1 MLWFRRINSLALALC
16 FVVIVIGAYVRLSD
30 AGLGCPDWPGC
41 YGHLAVP
48 EAPHELA
55 HAAEHFPGQVVEAHK
70 AWKEMIHRYLATTLG
85 TLITALAV
93 MSLFLRRQGVP
104 KVLPWLL
111 FGTVLMQGA
120 LGAFT
125 VLWKVNPL
133 TVSGHLLTGLL
144 TLSLLLWMRLTV
156 AFAKPVEEP
165 AKADREL
172 RNERHAWAAMQEVGS
187 VISNAIAPSG
197 MRRFAAFALALVVLQ
212 IFLGG
217 WTSSNYAALACPD
230 FPTCHG
236 SYLPETD
243 VKEAF
248 TMWRGLG
255 VNYEGG
261 VLDNRARVT
270 IHYFHRLGALAV
282 TVTLLLLSAWLFMQK
297 HPLWRRLG
305 TAVLAALALQVAIG
319 IGVVKFQFPLFLA
332 DMHNAGAAIL
342 LMTMVTLNFFVRRA
356 EQQ

>member
-1 MLWFRRINSLALALC
+1 MVWFSRINSLALALC
-16 FVVIVIGAYVRLSD
+16 FVVIVFGAFVRLSD

-41 YGHLAVP
+41 YGHVGVP
-48 EAPHELA
+48 DAPHEVA
-55 HAAEHFPGQVVEAHK
+55 RAEQNFPERPVEANK

-85 TLITALAV
+85 SLITLMAV

-104 KVLPWLL
+104 RLLPWLL

-125 VLWKVNPL
+125 VLWQVNPL
-133 TVSGHLLTGLL
+133 TVTGHLLTGLL
-144 TLSLLLWMRLTV
+144 TLSLLLWMRLST
-156 AFAKPVEEP
+156 AFAGPVADP
-165 AKADREL
+165 ARLDREL
-172 RNERHAWAAMQEVGS
+172 RNERHAWAAMQDTS
-187 VISNAIAPSG
+187 SAALSAAIAPRG
-197 MRRFAAFALALVVLQ
+197 LRRFAALALALVVLQ

-236 SYLPETD
+236 RYVPETD
-243 VKEAF
+243 VQEAF

-270 IHYFHRLGALAV
+270 IHFFHRLGALAV
-282 TVTLLLLSAWLFMQK
+282 AATLLLLGGWLLLQK
-297 HPLWRRLG
+297 QPLWRRLG
-305 TAVLAALALQVAIG
+305 AGVIAALALQIAIG
-319 IGVVKFQFPLFLA
+319 ISVVKLQLPLFLA
-332 DMHNAGAAIL
+332 DMHNAGAAL
-342 LMTMVTLNFFVRRA
+342 LMMAVLTLNFFARRA
-356 EQQ
+356 EQ

>member
-1 MLWFRRINSLALALC
+1 MLWFSRINSLALALC
-16 FVVIVIGAYVRLSD
+16 FVVIVVGAYVRLSD

-55 HAAEHFPGQVVEAHK
+55 HVEEHFPGHTVVPHK

-104 KVLPWLL
+104 KLLPWLL

-144 TLSLLLWMRLTV
+144 TLALLLWLRLAV
-156 AFAKPVEEP
+156 AFAKPAEAP
-165 AKADREL
+165 AQADREL
-172 RNERHAWAAMQEVGS
+172 RNERHAWSALQEKGSAVLAAVT
-187 VISNAIAPSG
+187 PRG
-197 MRRFAAFALALVVLQ
+197 MRRFATFALVLVVVQ

-236 SYLPETD
+236 KFLPETD
-243 VKEAF
+243 VQEAF
-248 TMWRGLG
+248 TLWRGLG
-255 VNYEGG
+255 QNYEGG

-270 IHYFHRLGALAV
+270 IHFFHRVGALAV
-282 TVTLLLLSAWLFMQK
+282 TVTLLVLGAWLLLQK
-297 HPLWRRLG
+297 HTLWRRLG
-305 TAVLAALALQVAIG
+305 AAVVTALVLQVAIG
-319 IGVVKFQFPLFLA
+319 IGVVKMQFPLWLA

-342 LMTMVTLNFFVRRA
+342 LMTLVTLNFFVRRA